1 MLVTQLCPTLCHCMG
16 YTLPGSSL
24 YSYLVTGGQKGMYKL
39 GLSFRTCP
47 INQDR
52 FFSLAFLCFDY
63 FCIRKKFQEIEIRDR
78 PKGVYRFIPYLM
90 QYPLDSYHLHCFWSS
105 GRKWYISPGPDSTFE
120 WNIDE

>member
-1 MLVTQLCPTLCHCMG
+1 MKVLVTQLCPTLCHCMG

-63 FCIRKKFQEIEIRDR
+63 FCIRKKFQEIEIQMDQR
-78 PKGVYRFIPYLM
+78 V
-90 QYPLDSYHLHCFWSS
+90 
-105 GRKWYISPGPDSTFE
+105 STALFP
-120 WNIDE
+120 I